1 MRRIRSILLALAFGL
16 AASSAGAATLTI
28 EAVQDGDDVV
38 FIGSGA
44 IDLTGLGA
52 PAPIGILR
60 SESSGREFGV
70 TNSSFALVDRYE
82 VTGLFTTFTPLSGTG
97 FDLDGFSAETGDPFY
112 LSGPGQFRRSHL
124 RVTRGYASLDPIA
137 FLWRASDSQMADLN
151 LNFGTIAAFG
161 NNTITLTGSPVA
173 PVPLPATM
181 PLLAGGLIA
190 AGAFVMRRRKRASS

>member
-1 MRRIRSILLALAFGL
+1 MTIGL

-60 SESSGREFGV
+60 SVSSGREFGV

-82 VTGLFTTFTPLSGTG
+82 VTGLFTTFTPLGASG
-97 FDLDGFSAETGDPFY
+97 FDLQGFSAETGDPFY

-124 RVTRGYASLDPIA
+124 RVARGYASLDPIN
-137 FLWRASDSQMADLN
+137 FLWRALDTQMADLD

-161 NNTITLTGSPVA
+161 NNTITLTGTPVA
-173 PVPLPATM
+173 PVPLPASG
-181 PLLAGGLIA
+181 LLLVAGL
-190 AGAFVMRRRKRASS
+190 GALWRLSSNRKTATV